1 MTSGLD
7 TFPAIIVMVTSTLG
21 CGVIFLPKAFK
32 DIGGYY
38 GPALLCT
45 MGCVSLLT
53 LFAINFAS
61 YKHLKQRSKS
71 EKYEVPQ
78 ENGEKESGKKGEE
91 EMTYYSVA
99 KTHSTILALAID
111 ISIII
116 QSLGCCVTYVLS
128 LQQWTYMLFGFKKY
142 EWIPKILFVAVLF
155 VLAAQKSL
163 SSLRYVSYLSVISVV
178 YLMFMLMFYAV
189 YYKADMVDFAVSS
202 GAVKGQKS
210 GLHDSLASCIFALG
224 CHQNIVGVFRELKQK
239 TLGNI
244 NRVALSSIIICSLIY
259 LTIGQCG
266 YIVGGDYILKD
277 ILSLFIDS
285 AFSHYKFIKEQTF
298 DKYLILPR
306 IATCGFLIVMLC
318 AFPLQQHPARDSA
331 LNIVKMFCNLKDA
344 SEQKL
349 YYYKVIITA
358 IACTL
363 IGTVSCFINGAST
376 VVGFIGA
383 TATNGIM
390 IIFPTILYALTVRK
404 FNYKT
409 VASLTMTALGVILSI
424 YLLVMQIRTLTQSKG
439 SAPASAAP
447 LSIK

>member
-38 GPALLCT
+38 GPALLCV

-61 YKHLKQRSKS
+61 YKHLKSKS
-71 EKYEVPQ
+71 EKSKIPQ
-78 ENGEKESGKKGEE
+78 ETDEKVSEKKGEE

-99 KTHSTILALAID
+99 KTHSVVLALAID
-111 ISIII
+111 ISIIV

-163 SSLRYVSYLSVISVV
+163 SSLRYVSYLSVLSVI
-178 YLMFMLMFYAV
+178 YLMLMLLFYSV
-189 YYKADMVDFAVSS
+189 YYKGDMVDFATSS
-202 GAVKGQKS
+202 NAAKGEKA
-210 GLHDSLASCIFALG
+210 GLHDSLASLIFALN
-224 CHQNIVGVFRELKQK
+224 CHQSIVGVFRELKHR

-244 NRVALSSIIICSLIY
+244 NKIALFATIICSLIY

-266 YIVGGDYILKD
+266 YVVGDDYILKD

-285 AFSHYKFIKEQTF
+285 QYSHYKFIKEKTF
-298 DKYLILPR
+298 DRYLVLPR
-306 IATCGFLIVMLC
+306 IATCGFLTVMLC
-318 AFPLQQHPARDSA
+318 AFPMQQHPARDST
-331 LNIVKMFCNLKDA
+331 LNIIKMFCDLKDA
-344 SEQKL
+344 TEKKL
-349 YYYKVIITA
+349 YYYKVIITG
-358 IACTL
+358 IACIF
-363 IGTVSCFINGAST
+363 IGAVSCFIQSAST

-390 IIFPTILYALTVRK
+390 IIFPTILYALTERK
-404 FNYKT
+404 LNIKT
-409 VASLTMTALGVILSI
+409 IISLIVASLGVALSI
-424 YLLVMQIRTLTQSKG
+424 YLVAMQIRALYQDEG
-439 SAPASAAP
+439 NADPPATPS
-447 LSIK
+447 SIK